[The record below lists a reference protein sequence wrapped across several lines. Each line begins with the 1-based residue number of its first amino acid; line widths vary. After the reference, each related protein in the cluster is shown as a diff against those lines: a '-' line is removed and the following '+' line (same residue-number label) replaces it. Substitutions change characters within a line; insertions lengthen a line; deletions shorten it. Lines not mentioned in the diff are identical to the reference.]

1 MAPRGAARLMD
12 WLLLVLGAGVGGIG
26 GWLSGRRY
34 SRRFLTAPAGRPKPV
49 QLVASEP
56 PELAWITRANGA
68 RGIWLRRSGRGHGS
82 EYVPDPRIEP
92 GLRDAILARLSANGG
107 RLGRTDVE
115 RIEEGVL
122 AFVAAD
128 DFQAAILLP
137 DRQPAAQAQRDLEL
151 LIGLIRT
158 RETLE
163 EAASPPSSGDETVR
177 GLALRL
183 ALDVER
189 ALQAEVAV
197 AVRRNRGAQVIATS
211 PRADPHYHRILAVP
225 GSAVDLAVQ
234 GQVTDIAMAYDPFG
248 VLPSD
253 RRLRE
258 RRAFVLR
265 IGDREGEAFAALV
278 IWPQG
283 GVEPVGPARAEV
295 DRQLHRVGPRLGDAL
310 IRDEL
315 ADRAIRDPLTG
326 LHNRAGLQAALG
338 RVEPRSGALIVVDL
352 DHFKSLNDTMGHPAG
367 DAALEAV
374 AAILEDA
381 VRGGADTAARV
392 GGEEFAVWLPDTGLA
407 RARTVAERLR
417 ASVEELGWSWQGREW
432 PLTASVGVASWP
444 ETTRSRENLFAQA
457 DAALY
462 RAKAG
467 GRNRVDVAPTE

>member
-1 MAPRGAARLMD
+1 MD
-12 WLLLVLGAGVGGIG
+12 WPLLLLGAGAGGVT
-26 GWLSGRRY
+26 GWVSGRLY
-34 SRRFLTAPAGRPKPV
+34 ARRFRPPSTRPTPA
-49 QLVASEP
+49 QLVASDP
-56 PELAWITRANGA
+56 PELAWITRANAA
-68 RGIWLRRSGRGHGS
+68 RGIWLRRSGRGHVS
-82 EYVPDPRIEP
+82 EFVPDPHVEP

-107 RLGRTDVE
+107 RMGRTDVE
-115 RIEEGVL
+115 RVEEGVL
-122 AFVAAD
+122 AFAAAED
-128 DFQAAILLP
+128 LQAAILLP

-163 EAASPPSSGDETVR
+163 EAVSPQSGGDETVR

-189 ALQAEVAV
+189 ALHAEVAV
-197 AVRRNRGAQVIATS
+197 VVRRNRGAQVIATS

-225 GSAVDLAVQ
+225 GSAVDRAVQ
-234 GQVTDIAMAYDPFG
+234 GPVTGIAMAYDPFG

-258 RRAFVLR
+258 RRAYVLP
-265 IGDREGEAFAALV
+265 ICNREGEASAALV
-278 IWPQG
+278 VWPQG
-283 GVEPVGPARAEV
+283 GVEPVGPAKAEV
-295 DRQLHRVGPRLGDAL
+295 DRLLHRVGPRLGDAL
-310 IRDEL
+310 ERDEL
-315 ADRAIRDPLTG
+315 AQRAIRDPLTR
-326 LHNRAGLQAALG
+326 LHNRGGLQAAMA
-338 RVEPRSGALIVVDL
+338 RVEPRGGALIVVDL
-352 DHFKSLNDTMGHPAG
+352 DHFKSLNDTLGHPAG

-381 VRGGADTAARV
+381 VRGGADTAARI
-392 GGEEFAVWLPDTGLA
+392 GGEEFAVWLPDTGLG

-417 ASVEELGWSWQGREW
+417 ASVEGLGWSWQGREW
-432 PLTASVGVASWP
+432 PLTASVGVAGWP

-467 GRNRVDVAPTE
+467 GRNRVEVAATE